1 MDSCS
6 CPEVSS
12 SPPVIP
18 HEGAPRPSLPRS
30 SDGARSR
37 SPQRRRLSRF
47 GRQRVG
53 RFSHSLATLGAPSP
67 VHAGLPQPAGPI
79 PASTCTSTSSLPHS
93 VTSPHPVPLRLLPIR
108 SLRCILCAHRRPCV
122 ISPLPGH
129 LPALRWRCPA
139 LPPSPPF
146 LPLVR
151 PHLAATPTL
160 PLPRVAAPASL
171 ASRAPTRA
179 PFWHRS
185 AVLPCRPPQVVFGS
199 LFRGPPL
206 NLRLGLTLSRPDRG
220 LPSEGVRG
228 ALTPPGPVC
237 GGSAS
242 YCPRRA
248 PPHPPKRPRP
258 TPPPPRRQSFA
269 PQARASRRA
278 LPAYP
283 LSFPPSSPQA
293 PFSPPTLWPPPPR
306 TTSP

>member
-1 MDSCS
+1 MLASRNLLG
-6 CPEVSS
+6 PYRHPLAHPPLPFPTP
-12 SPPVIP
+12 SPPLI
-18 HEGAPRPSLPRS
+18 PSLSGSFRS
-30 SDGARSR
+30 G
-37 SPQRRRLSRF
+37 LS
-47 GRQRVG
+47 V
-53 RFSHSLATLGAPSP
+53 
-67 VHAGLPQPAGPI
+67 
-79 PASTCTSTSSLPHS
+79 ASYVRTA
-93 VTSPHPVPLRLLPIR
+93 VRATSPL
-108 SLRCILCAHRRPCV
+108 SLVTCV
-122 ISPLPGH
+122 
-129 LPALRWRCPA
+129 PALRWRCPA

-199 LFRGPPL
+199 LFQGPPL

-242 YCPRRA
+242 YCPQQA

-258 TPPPPRRQSFA
+258 TPPPPRLRFL
-269 PQARASRRA
+269 R
-278 LPAYP
+278 L
-283 LSFPPSSPQA
+283 
-293 PFSPPTLWPPPPR
+293 
-306 TTSP
+306 